1 MEDWKM
7 RGKESSPEKTVAR
20 IEGILKEYGFET
32 EMQDVPQSLP
42 DCYSCRL
49 TIKGDAGPAIGT
61 NGKGMTRELCYAS
74 AYGEMMERVENRIF
88 SSLVRLDDREYTEF
102 LVPQYPLYKV
112 RGGQDHRCVA
122 ALKKRVADTI
132 SNVPLLTTAE
142 DLVDDLLEKLAPA
155 ALNGQFGT
163 LPFYSLTDK
172 EVVYLPDWMQIF
184 IGSNG
189 LAAGNTLQEAMVEG
203 ISELVERYSQLELLN
218 GTMIPPVIPD
228 EVIDRY
234 PHIRKII
241 TSIEADGGHKVRV
254 LDASLG
260 KGIPTVCGVVIDTK
274 TGNFGV
280 KFGAQPNMG
289 IALERVFTESMQ
301 GSSLERFSNSSR
313 PGFFVNDGQTR
324 MDKWNSIKISS
335 SSMPA
340 TLLMDEPSYPFREW
354 PSAEHKTNQEL
365 MMDMLHLLKN
375 LGADI
380 YVRDA
385 SYMGFPAVNIYA
397 AGISEVRPVDFL
409 ELKIN
414 RLILD
419 VQDHFLHLGD
429 LTQEQVRDIAIL
441 ATAKRGAVL
450 ENTIGAISGLYFR
463 EEMPGAPFEAD
474 LLLAAC
480 LYRLGKTAK
489 AVEILQQI
497 MRGLVGLPEKMAFIK
512 ASFYY
517 LNVRINGTEQQ
528 AFDVVRSM
536 LPKEAEHV
544 RRIWIDP
551 QTVLTKLYP
560 DCGGKSSADVTEGGS
575 TYQGVREF
583 YKKLVKAEA
592 DHPMDQ
598 MALQELFQDFTA

>member
-7 RGKESSPEKTVAR
+7 RGKESSPEETVAR

-32 EMQDVPQSLP
+32 ELRDIPQSLP

-49 TIKGDAGPAIGT
+49 TIKGAAGPAIGT
-61 NGKGMTRELCYAS
+61 NGKGMTRELSHAS

-88 SSLVRLDDREYTEF
+88 SSLPRMDDREYSDF
-102 LVPQYPLYKV
+102 LVPQYPLYEV
-112 RGGQDHRCVA
+112 RGGKDPRCVA

-132 SNVPLLTTAE
+132 SEVPLMTTAE
-142 DLVDDLLEKLAPA
+142 NMVDDLLEKLAPA
-155 ALNGQFGT
+155 GLNGRFGT
-163 LPFYSLTDK
+163 LPFYSLTDQK
-172 EVVYLPDWMQIF
+172 VVYLPDWMMIF

-228 EVIDRY
+228 EVVDRY
-234 PHIRKII
+234 PHIRRII
-241 TSIEADGGHKVRV
+241 DSIEADGYHKVRV

-280 KFGAQPNMG
+280 KFGAQPNLG

-301 GSSLERFSNSSR
+301 GNNLEMFSNCSR

-324 MDKWNSIKISS
+324 ANKWNSIKIAS

-340 TLLMDEPSYPFREW
+340 TLLMDDASYPFREW
-354 PSAEHKTNQEL
+354 PNVEQKSNQEL
-365 MMDMLHLLKN
+365 MLEMLHKLQE

-385 SYMGFPAVNIYA
+385 SYLGFPAVYIYA
-397 AGISEVRPVDFL
+397 AGVSEVRPVDFL
-409 ELKIN
+409 ELKVN
-414 RLILD
+414 RLALD
-419 VQDHFLHLGD
+419 VQDYFLHLGD
-429 LTQEQVRDIAIL
+429 LTDEQVRDIAIL
-441 ATAKRGAVL
+441 ASAKRGAVL
-450 ENTIGAISGLYFR
+450 ENTIGAISGLFFL
-463 EEMPGAPFEAD
+463 EDMPGSPFEAD
-474 LLLAAC
+474 FLLAAC
-480 LYRLGKTAK
+480 LYRLGKVSQAIE
-489 AVEILQQI
+489 VLQQI
-497 MRGLVGLPEKMAFIK
+497 MRGLAGMPEKIPFIK

-517 LNVRINGTEQQ
+517 LNAMVNGTERQ
-528 AFDVVRSM
+528 AYDVVRYM
-536 LPKEAEHV
+536 LPEEAERV
-544 RRIWIDP
+544 REIWMDP
-551 QTVLTKLYP
+551 RRVLTKLYP
-560 DCGGKSSADVTEGGS
+560 DCKGKASADVTEGRS

-592 DHPMDQ
+592 DHPRDQ
-598 MALQELFQDFTA
+598 MALQELFRDF